1 VEKGRTVLL
10 AKYVM
15 QVYLTVNMVN
25 KKWYIG
31 KDTHNRSGYLGSGT
45 LLKKAIKVYGKH
57 NFKKFILETC
67 TSPEQLNSAEI
78 SWIGYANAVNDNRS
92 YNIAI
97 GGDGGPGDHFKGCI
111 KWFQQ
116 LSLNDKKLWQSK
128 QAESRA
134 KGWYVSRIDDPTE
147 LYVRNISKWCE
158 EHNVDKSMPTLLNT
172 PANRLFLKQTKGWRI
187 RRSDMPPLEPYVNKR
202 KIGHENIAC
211 KGKTWKLIDGKR
223 VWSNKGEL

>member
-1 VEKGRTVLL
+1 
-10 AKYVM
+10 M
-15 QVYLTVNMVN
+15 QIYLTVNIVN

-31 KDTHNRSGYLGSGT
+31 KDKNGRTGYFGSGT
-45 LLKKAIKVYGKH
+45 LLKKAIKKHGKQ
-57 NFKKFILETC
+57 NFKKFVLETC
-67 TSPEQLNSAEI
+67 ESVTDLNCAEI
-78 SWIGYANAVNDNRS
+78 AWIKYTNAVNSEQS

-111 KWFQQ
+111 QWFQQ
-116 LSLNDKKLWQSK
+116 LSLSDKKLWQSK

-147 LYVRNISKWCE
+147 IYVRNISKWCN
-158 EHNVDKSMPTLLNT
+158 EHKVDKSMPTLLNT
-172 PANRLFLKQTKGWRI
+172 PTNRLFLKQTKGWRI
-187 RRSDMPPLEPYVNKR
+187 RRSDMLALEPYVNKR

-223 VWSNKGEL
+223 VWFNKGKL